1 MQELKT
7 YYPVI
12 ADHLNLPKD
21 SISFERKVI
30 FNSAFKK
37 KPNVIIVMMESVGV
51 KPMSY
56 YGNSINS
63 TPIMDS
69 IIQKSISFP
78 NFYVHKSGTAAS
90 VFSSVTGLPDIENI
104 RTASRNPLIQDQRI
118 IFDQFKGYEKYLK
131 KEVTKLK

>member
-1 MQELKT
+1 
-7 YYPVI
+7 
-12 ADHLNLPKD
+12 
-21 SISFERKVI
+21 
-30 FNSAFKK
+30 
-37 KPNVIIVMMESVGV
+37 
-51 KPMSY
+51 MSY